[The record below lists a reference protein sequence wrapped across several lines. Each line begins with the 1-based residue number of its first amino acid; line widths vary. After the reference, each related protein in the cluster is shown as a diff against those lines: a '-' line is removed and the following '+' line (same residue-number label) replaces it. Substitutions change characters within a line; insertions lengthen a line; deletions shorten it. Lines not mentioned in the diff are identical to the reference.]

1 MKNKTKIKSYT
12 RTDLIKFISL
22 LVILASFV
30 AVTIYNLPFFMSLK
44 DAAVR
49 AELIERI
56 RGAGFAGV
64 LIAIGIQVIQVV
76 LAVIP
81 GEPIE
86 IIAGILYGTWG
97 GLALCL
103 LGIFIGSLII
113 FLLVRLLGV
122 SFVRHIIKDE
132 NIEKLKFL
140 NDSKSLD
147 FIVFVLFFIPGT
159 PKDLLTYFIPLTP
172 MKPLRFLI
180 IATFAR
186 IPSVVTS
193 TFIGASIGGNK
204 WVVSIIVFVLTAIL
218 GIIGIQINNWY
229 IKKRQKLS
237 AATSKKAGHS

>member
-1 MKNKTKIKSYT
+1 MKNNVKNRTYTKS
-12 RTDLIKFISL
+12 DLIKFILL

-30 AVTIYNLPFFMSLK
+30 VIAIYNLPFFMSLR

-49 AELIERI
+49 AEVIDRI
-56 RGAGFAGV
+56 RDAGFAGI
-64 LIAIGIQVIQVV
+64 LIALGIQVIQVV

-81 GEPIE
+81 GEPVE
-86 IIAGILYGTWG
+86 IIVGILYGTWG

-122 SFVRHIIKDE
+122 SFVRSIIKEE

-140 NDSKSLD
+140 NNSKSLD
-147 FIVFVLFFIPGT
+147 LIVFILFFIPGT
-159 PKDLLTYFIPLTP
+159 PKDLFTYFIPLTP
-172 MKPLRFLI
+172 MKPLRFLV

-186 IPSVVTS
+186 IPSVLTS

-204 WVVSIIVFVLTAIL
+204 WIVSIIVFLLTAVL

-229 IKKRQKLS
+229 IRKHQKEMDAS
-237 AATSKKAGHS
+237 SKK